1 MSRIHIASWRER
13 YLYSWRRS
21 YCSPDA
27 LRERNL
33 LRLGE
38 PWIGFWLY
46 FSISGH
52 LGAKVLGKLVDS
64 CSYAWFSSCWPWVQG
79 FHLRMLGPP
88 SLEYPAWRT
97 RESNLPSMVESTW
110 GMKDPLRYATSNYH
124 NSGEAWAPQWQGWK
138 IVKRYLFQDKI
149 VNFKSH
155 LLGRGYPKNFT
166 PRLKTYH
173 TKS

>member
-1 MSRIHIASWRER
+1 MFIGSGLIRKPLEVFQPYFVFQNGLERCSGFDESSDSGIQQMAFVFFVSRIHIASWRER

-79 FHLRMLGPP
+79 FHLCMLGPP
-88 SLEYPAWRT
+88 SLEFPAWRT
-97 RESNLPSMVESTW
+97 TESNLPSMVESTW
-110 GMKDPLRYATSNYH
+110 GMKAPLHGS
-124 NSGEAWAPQWQGWK
+124 
-138 IVKRYLFQDKI
+138 
-149 VNFKSH
+149 
-155 LLGRGYPKNFT
+155 RGSKGT
-166 PRLKTYH
+166 
-173 TKS
+173 